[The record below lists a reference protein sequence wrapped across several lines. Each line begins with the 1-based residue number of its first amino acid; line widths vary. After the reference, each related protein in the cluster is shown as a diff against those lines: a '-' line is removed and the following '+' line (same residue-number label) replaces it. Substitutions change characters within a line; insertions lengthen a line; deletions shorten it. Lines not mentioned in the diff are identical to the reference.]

1 MKTSALYTILVFI
14 IIFFG
19 GISASYY
26 LLKPKKILKI
36 YKPSDLNPKLVDE
49 SLLNNSSQHTIA
61 PFSLINQ
68 NGKITTEKDLAN
80 KIYVADFFF
89 TTCPS
94 ICPSMSKQML
104 RIFNQYKE
112 QANVMLVSHTVM
124 PEVDSVPVLMDY
136 AQRYG
141 INSDDKW
148 LFLTGDKKEIYKLA
162 RKSYFA
168 AINEGNGDK
177 DDFIHTEN
185 FVLIDTKKQIRGFY
199 DGTSKE
205 EVDRLIDDIEI
216 LLQEH

>member
-1 MKTSALYTILVFI
+1 
-14 IIFFG
+14 
-19 GISASYY
+19 
-26 LLKPKKILKI
+26 
-36 YKPSDLNPKLVDE
+36 
-49 SLLNNSSQHTIA
+49 
-61 PFSLINQ
+61 
-68 NGKITTEKDLAN
+68 
-80 KIYVADFFF
+80 
-89 TTCPS
+89 
-94 ICPSMSKQML
+94 
-104 RIFNQYKE
+104 
-112 QANVMLVSHTVM
+112 
-124 PEVDSVPVLMDY
+124 MDY

-168 AINEGNGDK
+168 AIDEGNGDK

-216 LLQEH
+216 LLQEN